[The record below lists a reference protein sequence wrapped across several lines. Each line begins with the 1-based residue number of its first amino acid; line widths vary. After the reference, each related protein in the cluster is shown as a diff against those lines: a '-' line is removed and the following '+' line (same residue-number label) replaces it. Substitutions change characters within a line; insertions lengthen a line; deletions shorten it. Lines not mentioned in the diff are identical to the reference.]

1 MDTPIANL
9 QPPYL
14 HYEVAGDLIKIQEK
28 IKELILVSKSLIP
41 IKTKLDPSISTMAE
55 KIDLKVISKNFEALN
70 TANLQEITIPNVNRT
85 AVAGV
90 EISPNGKVNM
100 GFNCKKT
107 FTVSN
112 NFGADTCYWE
122 IHFKNLATGLYDRL
136 QFMGGSYT
144 KKSHK
149 HCITFDIDF
158 ATYNQAAYV
167 SSSIVLGGING
178 LATFKVFCMGYNHT
192 IPIINSSS
200 STLPGPQCYSEEIT
214 LDFNGEHCI
223 IINSL
228 SLSADTFKGG
238 KNDKE
243 PTLTVYVSAPAPP
256 SGLTVALSVS
266 NSDLGNI
273 MGSGSFI
280 IPAGQSSGSQS
291 WFLGTRRV
299 YRTGR
304 KFNIIAKL
312 SFHDGST
319 SPEAYAEITLNKQ

>member
-9 QPPYL
+9 LPPYL
-14 HYEVAGDLIKIQEK
+14 HYEVPADAVKIQEK

-41 IKTKLDPSISTMAE
+41 VKTKFDSVTLKAE
-55 KIDLKVISKNFEALN
+55 KVNLDISAK
-70 TANLQEITIPNVNRT
+70 NLQLSNSENVQTVQVSNVNKTT
-85 AVAGV
+85 ATGL

-112 NFGADTCYWE
+112 NFNADTCYWE
-122 IHFKNLATGLYDRL
+122 IHFKNLATGQFDRL

-144 KKSHK
+144 KTSHK
-149 HCITFDIDF
+149 HSITFDIDYD
-158 ATYNQAAYV
+158 TYNQAAYI
-167 SSSIVLGGING
+167 SSSVVIGGSNG
-178 LATFKVFCMGYNHT
+178 LATFRVFCMGYNHT
-192 IPIINSSS
+192 IPIFNSSS
-200 STLPGPQCYSEEIT
+200 VSLPGPQCFSEEIT

-228 SLSADTFKGG
+228 SLSADTFRGG

-243 PTLTVYVSAPAPP
+243 PTMTVYVSAPAPP
-256 SGLTVALSVS
+256 GGLTVALSVS
-266 NSDLGNI
+266 NSNLGNI

-280 IPAGQSSGSQS
+280 IPAGQSSGSIS

-299 YRTGR
+299 YSTGK

-312 SFHDGST
+312 AFPDGST
-319 SPEAYAEITLNKQ
+319 SPEGYGQITLNKQ